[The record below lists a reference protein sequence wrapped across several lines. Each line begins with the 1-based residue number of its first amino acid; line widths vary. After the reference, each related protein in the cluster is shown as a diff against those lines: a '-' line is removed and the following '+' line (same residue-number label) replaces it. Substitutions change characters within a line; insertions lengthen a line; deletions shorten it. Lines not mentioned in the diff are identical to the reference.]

1 MKIKGRRC
9 ENGAG
14 ASGEID
20 QASGVVEAVQLD
32 GPERAR
38 LSE

>member
-1 MKIKGRRC
+1 MA
-9 ENGAG
+9 AG

-20 QASGVVEAVQLD
+20 QTSGAVEAVQLD
-32 GPERAR
+32 GPERAH

>member
-1 MKIKGRRC
+1 MA
-9 ENGAG
+9 AG

-20 QASGVVEAVQLD
+20 QTSGAAETVQLD
-32 GPERAR
+32 DPERAC